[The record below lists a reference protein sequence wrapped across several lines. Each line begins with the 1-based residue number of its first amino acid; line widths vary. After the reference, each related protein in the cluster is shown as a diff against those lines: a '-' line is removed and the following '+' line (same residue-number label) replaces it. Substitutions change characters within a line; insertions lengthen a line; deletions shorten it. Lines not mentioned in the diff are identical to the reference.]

1 MVVMVVDVLVSVA
14 VVLSL
19 ISANFVSP
27 TMSVVVTRHLVIR
40 LVSHCQLLHVQCPG
54 VENILSYL
62 VCPALAVPA

>member
-1 MVVMVVDVLVSVA
+1 MVEVVDVLVSVA

-19 ISANFVSP
+19 MSAHFVSP
-27 TMSVVVTRHLVIR
+27 SESVVVTRHLVIR

-62 VCPALAVPA
+62 VCAALTVPA